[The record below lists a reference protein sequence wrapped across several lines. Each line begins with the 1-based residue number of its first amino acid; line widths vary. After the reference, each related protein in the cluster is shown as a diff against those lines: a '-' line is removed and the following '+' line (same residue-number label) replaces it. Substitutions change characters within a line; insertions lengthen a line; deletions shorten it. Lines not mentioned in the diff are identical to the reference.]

1 MNQKLSDWAN
11 LAQIVSGV
19 AVVITLV
26 FLILGI
32 RDNTDVTRAAMYQQS
47 TVSLTEFR
55 RDILRDPE
63 IARLYDAFLSNQA
76 ENIDGLDR
84 VRLNQLV
91 LNIFQISENAFF
103 VRRRGLLGD
112 AEWSR
117 FENSICGNYAL
128 VRSAK
133 MTQALQRVMTE
144 DFMEYIDSSC
154 RTE

>member
-11 LAQIVSGV
+11 LAQIASGIV
-19 AVVITLV
+19 VVITLV

-55 RDILRDPE
+55 RDVLRDPE
-63 IARLYDAFLSNQA
+63 IARLYNAFLTNQA
-76 ENIDGLDR
+76 EGFDGLDR

-91 LNIFQISENAFF
+91 LNIFQISENAFYT
-103 VRRRGLLGD
+103 RRYGLLGD

-117 FENSICGNYAL
+117 FEGSICGNYAL
-128 VRSAK
+128 VRSAN
-133 MTQALQRVMTE
+133 MTQTVQLVMTK
-144 DFMEYIDSSC
+144 DFVEYIESSC
-154 RTE
+154 KAE